1 MASNLVIILVAVLAF
16 VAIVG
21 IGFTFTGSRDEAA
34 KKRAREIGA
43 GRSGTAA
50 AAASKAS
57 KAVDETARRRAK
69 TQEMLDNLR
78 KQDKERRKTSG
89 ARDVGSKLTQAGLEI
104 PVPVFWVISLIAG
117 AVCAGVVWMSGAEGL
132 VINGISFK
140 SRPILVGAA
149 FFAGTLGLPQ
159 FILNMMI
166 KGRHKK
172 LVNQFADALDVI
184 VRGVKSGLP
193 LNECIRIIGKESPE
207 PLKKEFLTFAD
218 NLSMGAGL
226 DRALAALYKRMPLQ
240 EVNFFSIV
248 LMIQAKAGGNLSE
261 ALGNL
266 SAVIRSRKMMREK
279 VKALSSE
286 AKASAFIIGA
296 LPFAVGIMVFMTT
309 PDYILE
315 LFRTETGHVILTL
328 AAGMMGTGVMV
339 MRNMINF
346 DM

>member
-1 MASNLVIILVAVLAF
+1 MGSNFAIILVAVLAF

-21 IGFTFTGSRDEAA
+21 VGFTFTGTNAEAA

-43 GRSGTAA
+43 GRTATTA
-50 AAASKAS
+50 KGG
-57 KAVDETARRRAK
+57 KVVDDSARRRAK

-78 KQDKERRKTSG
+78 KQDKERRKISA
-89 ARDVGSKLTQAGLEI
+89 ARDIGSKLSQAGLEI
-104 PVPVFWVISLIAG
+104 PIPMFWVISVVAG
-117 AVCAGVVWMSGAEGL
+117 AVCAGVVWISGADGL
-132 VINGISFK
+132 VISGISFK
-140 SRPILVGAA
+140 SRPVLVGAS

-166 KGRHKK
+166 AGRHKK
-172 LVNQFADALDVI
+172 LINQFADALDVI

-207 PLKKEFLTFAD
+207 PLRKEFLTFAD
-218 NLSMGAGL
+218 NLAMGAGL

-266 SAVIRSRKMMREK
+266 STVIRSRKMMREK

-286 AKASAFIIGA
+286 AKASAMIIGA
-296 LPFAVGIMVFMTT
+296 LPFAVGLMVFMTT

-315 LFRTETGHVILTL
+315 LFRTETGHVILAM
-328 AAGMMGTGVMV
+328 AAGLMGTGVMV

>member
-1 MASNLVIILVAVLAF
+1 MNSNLVIILVAALAF

-21 IGFTFTGSRDEAA
+21 IGFTFTASNDDAA

-43 GRSGTAA
+43 GRAVGATAKGPNKGA
-50 AAASKAS
+50 
-57 KAVDETARRRAK
+57 DETARRRAK

-78 KQDKERRKTSG
+78 KQDKERRKSSG
-89 ARDVGSKLTQAGLEI
+89 ARDIGSKLSQAGLEI
-104 PVPVFWVISLIAG
+104 PIPMFWVISVIAG
-117 AVCAGVVWMSGAEGL
+117 AVCAGVVWISGADGL
-132 VINGISFK
+132 VINGIALK
-140 SRPILVGAA
+140 SRPVLVGAA

-159 FILNMMI
+159 FVLNTMI
-166 KGRHKK
+166 SGRNKK

-226 DRALAALYKRMPLQ
+226 DRALASLYKRMPLQ
-240 EVNFFSIV
+240 EVNFFAIV
-248 LMIQAKAGGNLSE
+248 LMIQSKAGGNLSE

-266 SAVIRSRKMMREK
+266 STVIRSRKMMREK

-286 AKASAFIIGA
+286 AKASAFIIGS
-296 LPFAVGIMVFMTT
+296 LPFAVGVMVFVTT

-315 LFRTETGHVILTL
+315 LFRTETGHVILAI
-328 AAGMMGTGVMV
+328 AAAMMGSGITV